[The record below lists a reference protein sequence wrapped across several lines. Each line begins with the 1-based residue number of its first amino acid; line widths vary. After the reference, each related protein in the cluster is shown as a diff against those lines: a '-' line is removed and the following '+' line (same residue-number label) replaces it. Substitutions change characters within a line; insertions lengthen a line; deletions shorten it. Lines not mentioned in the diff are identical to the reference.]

1 MTELIRLTYA
11 SKTTALPNMV
21 QRDLIDILHQSIQFN
36 AKHSISGVLFYNNNY
51 FFQCLEGER
60 NELLKL
66 YEKITKDSRHV
77 EVVQLAC
84 ENIDVAA
91 FGQWE
96 MKYILEDSR
105 IRHFF
110 VHYYGQ
116 SFNPYLLNDGLY
128 LEFIELLRESPAV
141 ESMELEIDSTLKN
154 LEYNKPFY
162 ASRSFALFVIMPLIV
177 ISIIFYL
184 IG

>member
-1 MTELIRLTYA
+1 MTDLIRLTYA
-11 SKTTALPNMV
+11 SKTTASPNTV
-21 QRDLIDILHQSIQFN
+21 QRDLIDILHHSIQFN

-60 NELLKL
+60 NQLFTL
-66 YEKITKDSRHV
+66 YEKIAKDSRHV

-84 ENIDVAA
+84 EDIDVAA
-91 FGQWE
+91 FGQWD

-128 LEFIELLRESPAV
+128 HEFIELLQESPAA
-141 ESMELEIDSTLKN
+141 ESIELEIDSALKD
-154 LEYNKPFY
+154 LEHTRPFY
-162 ASRSFALFVIMPLIV
+162 ASRSFALFVIMPLII
-177 ISIIFYL
+177 ISLIFYL
-184 IG
+184 II

>member
-1 MTELIRLTYA
+1 MTDLIRLTYA
-11 SKTTALPNMV
+11 SRTTASPNGV

-36 AKHSISGVLFYNNNY
+36 SKNSISGVLFYNNNY

-60 NELLKL
+60 KQLSKL
-66 YEKITKDSRHV
+66 YDKIVKDSRHI
-77 EVVQLAC
+77 EIVQLAC

-91 FGQWE
+91 FGQWD

-116 SFNPYLLNDGLY
+116 SFNPYLLSDGLY
-128 LEFIELLRESPAV
+128 HEFIELLRESPAA
-141 ESMELEIDSTLKN
+141 ESIELEVDSALKH
-154 LEYNKPFY
+154 LEHSKPFY
-162 ASRSFALFVIMPLIV
+162 ASRYFALFVIMPLSI
-177 ISIIFYL
+177 ISLIFYL
-184 IG
+184 IN

>member
-1 MTELIRLTYA
+1 MTDLIRLTYA
-11 SKTTALPNMV
+11 SKTTASPNNV
-21 QRDLIDILHQSIQFN
+21 QRDVIDILHQSIQFN

-60 NELLKL
+60 QQLSKL
-66 YEKITKDSRHV
+66 YEKIVKDSRHM

-84 ENIDVAA
+84 ESIGTAA
-91 FGQWE
+91 FGEWN

-128 LEFIELLRESPAV
+128 YEFIQLLRDSPAA
-141 ESMELEIDSTLKN
+141 ESIELEVDSALKN
-154 LEYNKPFY
+154 LEHDKPFY
-162 ASRSFALFVIMPLIV
+162 ASRSFSLFVIMPLII
-177 ISIIFYL
+177 ISLIFYL
-184 IG
+184 MA